1 MSTESGSDR
10 EPPAHSAG
18 GLGQLVAR
26 CVLAVAV
33 VTLVAA
39 DAEAVLSLRHDLEVE
54 GFLEAKTA
62 IRTPQFQGADLV
74 MQRNTVQLEG
84 RWEFLR
90 SGNLFGFSTGRL
102 EQGSLTVINRNV
114 YDSVYDV
121 RGSYRERFS
130 DEDRD
135 RLRYEANIR
144 EAYGEFLLPPVTLRL
159 GRQQVVWG
167 ETDFFRALDVINPLD
182 YRWHFYYEPFEDI
195 RVPVSMVRGIYD
207 IGKLPFLDEVFVEG
221 IWIPGDYSPTKISL
235 DPRRPW
241 GFFGQGVRESANTI
255 IVGGEVF
262 DFSTAV
268 TNDGPS
274 FSLKNSELAFR
285 LKGLLGPVD
294 FSLNYFWTISADA
307 GPKVQQ
313 DLATVG
319 PPERSGSVGTVVLP
333 VDLAYPRSHVV
344 GLSANY
350 AEEAFTQTVFRVE
363 STYTTGV
370 PVSLAAD
377 VPKALDPDGNLYET
391 SKRAVLMIGFDRPT
405 WIKPLNQITT
415 FFLSGQLFWRHYLDF
430 NRFFVGFP
438 SVYPAELNGE
448 TLQGRFVSRN
458 TDRLT
463 EDELAATFLAT
474 TSYGPGGLWRPTLLT
489 AYDIV
494 GTAGYTHLEI
504 EHIYSAHLIFRL
516 REAVFW
522 GNNGEGPWFLGD
534 RFGRPGDSRNET
546 VFSIVFQ
553 F

>member
-1 MSTESGSDR
+1 MGAGADR
-10 EPPAHSAG
+10 EAAANPTG
-18 GLGQLVAR
+18 GIGRLVAR
-26 CVLAVAV
+26 SSLALAVV
-33 VTLVAA
+33 MLVATS
-39 DAEAVLSLRHDLEVE
+39 AEAVVSLRHDLDVE
-54 GFLEAKTA
+54 GFLETKNA
-62 IRTPQFQGADLV
+62 IRTPQFQGAELI

-90 SGNLFGFSTGRL
+90 SGNLFGLSTGRL
-102 EQGSLTVINRNV
+102 EQGSFTMISRTV

-121 RGSYRERFS
+121 RGSYRDRFTDEER
-130 DEDRD
+130 DD
-135 RLRYEANIR
+135 LRYEANIR
-144 EAYGEFLLPPVTLRL
+144 EAYGELLLPPVTLRL

-207 IGKLPFLDEVFVEG
+207 IGKLPGLDEVFVEG
-221 IWIPGDYSPTKISL
+221 IWIPGDYAPTKISL

-255 IVGGEVF
+255 IIDGQVF
-262 DFSTAV
+262 DFNTAV
-268 TNDGPS
+268 TNNGPD
-274 FSLKNSELAFR
+274 FSLENSELAFR
-285 LKGLLGPVD
+285 IKGLLGPVD
-294 FSLNYFWTISADA
+294 LSLNYFWAISDDA
-307 GPKVQQ
+307 GPKVHQ

-319 PPERSGSVGTVVLP
+319 PAERSGAVGTVVLP

-350 AEEAFTQTVFRVE
+350 AEEALTQAVFRVE

-377 VPKALDPDGNLYET
+377 VPRAIDPDGNLYET
-391 SKRAVLMIGFDRPT
+391 SERVVLMTGFDRPT
-405 WIKPLNQITT
+405 WIKPLNQLRT

-448 TLQGRFVSRN
+448 TLEGRFIQSN

-463 EDELAATFLAT
+463 EDELAVTFLAT
-474 TSYGPGGLWRPTLLT
+474 TSYGPGGLWIPTLLT
-489 AYDIV
+489 AYDVV

-504 EHIYSAHLIFRL
+504 EHIYSSHLIFRL

-522 GNNGEGPWFLGD
+522 GRIGEGPWFLGD
-534 RFGRPGDSRNET
+534 RFGRPGDNRCET
-546 VFSIVFQ
+546 VFSVVVQ